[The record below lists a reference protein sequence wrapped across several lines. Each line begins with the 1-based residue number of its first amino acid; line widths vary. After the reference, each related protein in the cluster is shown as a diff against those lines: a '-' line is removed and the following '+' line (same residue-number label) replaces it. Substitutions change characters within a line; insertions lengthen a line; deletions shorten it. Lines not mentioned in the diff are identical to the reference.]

1 MAGIEISRWKVLGG
15 RKAEM
20 EDMMNHKIFD
30 EVFEGDAVG
39 KKLIRPKWLN
49 DDRGEKARER
59 LVAV

>member
-1 MAGIEISRWKVLGG
+1 
-15 RKAEM
+15 
-20 EDMMNHKIFD
+20 MNHKIID

-39 KKLIRPKWLN
+39 KKLIRAKWPN